1 MLTFADLKK
10 YLYSFYLLAGSP
22 GVKGVETLSIE
33 PVSEKKELHE
43 VLNKALK
50 NYFINVDKTER
61 LVVLRRKDKDEYAK
75 SSVK

>member
-1 MLTFADLKK
+1 M
-10 YLYSFYLLAGSP
+10 
-22 GVKGVETLSIE
+22 ETLSIE